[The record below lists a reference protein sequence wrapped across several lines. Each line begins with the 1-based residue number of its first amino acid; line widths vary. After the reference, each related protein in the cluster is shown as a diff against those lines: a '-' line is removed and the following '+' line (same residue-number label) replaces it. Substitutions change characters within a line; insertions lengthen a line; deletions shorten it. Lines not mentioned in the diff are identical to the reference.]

1 MQTNSVKTGE
11 NRLQSIKYF
20 DLIFSNR
27 IYSKKKNSAEDE
39 FVKKSTPNFAV
50 QKRPLM
56 QKKITIVHL
65 LCANC

>member
-27 IYSKKKNSAEDE
+27 IYSKKKKFGRRRIRQKINTQFCSPKTSTYAEKNYDCS
-39 FVKKSTPNFAV
+39 FTV
-50 QKRPLM
+50 
-56 QKKITIVHL
+56 
-65 LCANC
+65 C